1 MMGSDKYRSSTDAF
15 SKKRQENVGVR
26 PFDRSIAARYCCTT
40 PNPKSP
46 QNQTVGTKLRQ
57 PRRVQCGRFRAMGSV
72 SEQSVRHFQR
82 SPVFA
87 AQDIFHSLRLF
98 FSYMH
103 IQFQHRLLLYLMARV
118 LLPSCRC
125 PASGGRRHP
134 PRTGKPPSPRP
145 SPRCR
150 KSTRG
155 PSIPGEAVV
164 ETYAFQS
171 PESRVEGA

>member
-1 MMGSDKYRSSTDAF
+1 MIRHDRMRTKDEIQEGARRLMGSDKYWSSTDAF

-26 PFDRSIAARYCCTT
+26 SIDRSIAARYCCTT

-57 PRRVQCGRFRAMGSV
+57 PRRVQRGRFRATGSV

-87 AQDIFHSLRLF
+87 AQDIFHSLRF

-118 LLPSCRC
+118 
-125 PASGGRRHP
+125 P
-134 PRTGKPPSPRP
+134 PT
-145 SPRCR
+145 
-150 KSTRG
+150 
-155 PSIPGEAVV
+155 
-164 ETYAFQS
+164 FL
-171 PESRVEGA
+171 